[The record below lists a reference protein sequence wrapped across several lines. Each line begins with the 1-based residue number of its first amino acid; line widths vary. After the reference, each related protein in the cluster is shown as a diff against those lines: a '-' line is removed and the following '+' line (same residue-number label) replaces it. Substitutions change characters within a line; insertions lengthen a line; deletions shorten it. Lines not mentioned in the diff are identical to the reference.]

1 MNSYTHIIDPDV
13 TCEEGRLH
21 LVGGDDLS
29 RGRVQ
34 YCYSGTWY
42 SVCADDWNMSGEE
55 TRAVCETLDYDT
67 SFGKIKMCN

>member
-1 MNSYTHIIDPDV
+1 M
-13 TCEEGRLH
+13 
-21 LVGGDDLS
+21 GGDDLS

-34 YCYSGTWY
+34 YCYNGTWY

-55 TRAVCETLDYDT
+55 TRAVCETLGYDT